1 MAKRRSISDNVH
13 EFIRCT
19 LFEARIL
26 NNAVFN
32 RLHDVYQNSVVYLT
46 WPTTRNKRFEHSLGT
61 MHLASEMFYHSIENA
76 DPSTLDSFFSD
87 FSKEIATILEEIGE
101 DNDAKRLI
109 YANLSAATDL
119 RHKKLVNRWKSKR
132 SLVLGD
138 SISQTSTGCETVCS
152 GLPDC
157 PAFLI
162 PSSVKSEWRS
172 TCYLLISGIRLAGLL
187 HDIGHPPFSHAI
199 ERALGD
205 LYHEFSKLFEGDKVA
220 DDSTK
225 QVCVFLDAMGKYYKQ
240 KKTIRAKRTHLT
252 KQLDWT

>member
-76 DPSTLDSFFSD
+76 DPNTLDSFFSD
-87 FSKEIATILEEIGE
+87 FSEEIATILVEIGRDIE
-101 DNDAKRLI
+101 AKKLI
-109 YANLSAATDL
+109 YADSKTADL
-119 RHKKLVNRWKSKR
+119 RHNMLVQSWISER
-132 SLVLGD
+132 SLVLSGYT
-138 SISQTSTGCETVCS
+138 SQAPAGCETVCAELS
-152 GLPDC
+152 DC

-162 PSSVKSEWRS
+162 PGSVKSEWRA
-172 TCYLLISGIRLAGLL
+172 TYYLLISGVRLAGLL

-199 ERALGD
+199 ERALG
-205 LYHEFSKLFEGDKVA
+205 H
-220 DDSTK
+220 
-225 QVCVFLDAMGKYYKQ
+225 
-240 KKTIRAKRTHLT
+240 H
-252 KQLDWT
+252 